1 MCVIMCLGEGRQGI
15 MEITIDD
22 LEFSRITIVD
32 AHGNREERNLQDEL
46 MINPHNIE
54 DELYEQP
61 QKYVYYTALLEK
73 VRSYLESAKLAE
85 EMTHARMYEPARETL
100 VNSTGRNPTK
110 DQIES
115 HILVQEEYSSK
126 REQVIILEA
135 TVKNLQY
142 VVRAF
147 EQRKDML
154 VQLSTHERKRE
165 EYEQALKQAQMN
177 QGYRG
182 N

>member
-1 MCVIMCLGEGRQGI
+1 

-22 LEFSRITIVD
+22 LDFSRITIYD
-32 AHGNREERNLQDEL
+32 AHGNREDKNMQDEL

-54 DELYEQP
+54 KELYEQP

-73 VRSYLESAKLAE
+73 VRSYLEAAKLAE
-85 EMTHARMYEPARETL
+85 EMTRARLYEPARESL
-100 VNSTGRNPTK
+100 VASTGRNPTK

-115 HILVQEEYSSK
+115 HILVQSEYEEK
-126 REQVIILEA
+126 LEQVIILEA

-165 EYEQALKQAQMN
+165 EYEQALKRTQMQ
-177 QGYRG
+177 QGYQG
-182 N
+182 

>member
-1 MCVIMCLGEGRQGI
+1 

-32 AHGNREERNLQDEL
+32 AHGNREERNLQEEL
-46 MINPHNIE
+46 LINKSNIE
-54 DELYEQP
+54 EELYEQP

-85 EMTHARMYEPARETL
+85 EMVHARLYEPSRELL
-100 VNSTGRNPTK
+100 VSSTGRNPTK

-115 HILVQEEYSSK
+115 HILNNEEYLDK
-126 REQVIILEA
+126 REQVVILEA

-154 VQLSTHERKRE
+154 VQLSAHERSRG
-165 EYEQALKQAQMN
+165 EYEQAIKQAQMN

-182 N
+182 D

>member
-1 MCVIMCLGEGRQGI
+1 

-22 LEFSRITIVD
+22 LGFSKLIIYD
-32 AHGNREERNLQDEL
+32 ASGNREDLDLQEEL
-46 MINPHNIE
+46 LINKHDIE
-54 DELYEQP
+54 QELYLQP

-73 VRSYLESAKLAE
+73 VRSYLESAKLTEELIHAE
-85 EMTHARMYEPARETL
+85 LYEPSRESI
-100 VNSTGRNPTK
+100 VSATGRNPTK

-115 HILVQEEYSSK
+115 AILRQDKYIDA
-126 REQVIILEA
+126 REQVIILES

-142 VVRAF
+142 IVRAF

-165 EYEQALKQAQMN
+165 EYERSLNQLRIN
-177 QGYRG
+177 QGYQG